1 MEIIFELRKIFFH
14 EHLKPLIEEVDCSRI
29 EKEKYTVV
37 LDMDET
43 MIKAFSSEEPEFY
56 QFEKYNLMEPNVV
69 INMNYTKQ
77 NLRKQI
83 KVIFRQY
90 LDYIL

>member
-1 MEIIFELRKIFFH
+1 
-14 EHLKPLIEEVDCSRI
+14 
-29 EKEKYTVV
+29 
-37 LDMDET
+37 MDET

-83 KVIFRQY
+83 KVIFRPY